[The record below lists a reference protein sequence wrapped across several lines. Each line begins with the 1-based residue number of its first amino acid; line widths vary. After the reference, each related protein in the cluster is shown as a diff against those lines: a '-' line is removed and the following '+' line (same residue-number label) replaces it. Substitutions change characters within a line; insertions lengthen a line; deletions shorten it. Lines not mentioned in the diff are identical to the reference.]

1 MSGFLRFP
9 VIRHRF
15 CGCAYELSTSYQD
28 AYLKLS
34 RCYIRLC
41 QSAKILFRSD
51 GLQVKE
57 VQLRFFLLYT
67 QAISQVTFICNSVFL
82 CQYFRR
88 HTSSGIQIEGYW
100 WLFPV
105 SLGLKFPF
113 QCTCDIWKDPHS
125 GSSECNLAN
134 VCNVSHSF
142 IIHCVK
148 CISNKTLACSDAVFF
163 YFRGKD
169 F

>member
-1 MSGFLRFP
+1 MSGFLRFSHNKTQILWLCLWTQHVLP
-9 VIRHRF
+9 RP
-15 CGCAYELSTSYQD
+15 
-28 AYLKLS
+28 YLKLS
-34 RCYIRLC
+34 QCYIRLC

-82 CQYFRR
+82 CRYFRY

-105 SLGLKFPF
+105 SLGSKFPF

-134 VCNVSHSF
+134 VCNLCHIPS
-142 IIHCVK
+142 
-148 CISNKTLACSDAVFF
+148 
-163 YFRGKD
+163 
-169 F
+169 